1 MKFKDKYENDNYFI
15 KKLKISDFNSLY
27 DVGKNPSIWEQ
38 HPENDRWKIEKFKN
52 YFNNGI
58 QNEFGIYGIFDKKE
72 NRLIGSSRYYD
83 YNKLKLSI
91 KVGFTFLIPEYWGT
105 SANYQIK
112 VLLLTEAFKNLK
124 KVYFDIGFNNL
135 RSRKA
140 IEKLGAV
147 LYKDSKSGN
156 VIYEL
161 DEKTFFLIKDKNN
174 QIELLEFVMRGCKKH
189 PAYRAIRPATG
200 NCHECLLIWDAKN
213 KINFN
218 SIKKYYD
225 LLPRPK

>member
-1 MKFKDKYENDNYFI
+1 MKFKDKYENDNYLI
-15 KKLKISDFNSLY
+15 KKLKISDFNLLY

-38 HPENDRWKIEKFKN
+38 HPENDRWKLEKFKN

-58 QNEFGIYGIFDKKE
+58 ENEFGIYGIFDKKE

-140 IEKLGAV
+140 IEKLGAF
-147 LYKDSKSGN
+147 LYKDSQSGN

-161 DEKTFFLIKDKNN
+161 DEKTFLQWRQRRN
-174 QIELLEFVMRGCKKH
+174 
-189 PAYRAIRPATG
+189 
-200 NCHECLLIWDAKN
+200 
-213 KINFN
+213 
-218 SIKKYYD
+218 
-225 LLPRPK
+225 